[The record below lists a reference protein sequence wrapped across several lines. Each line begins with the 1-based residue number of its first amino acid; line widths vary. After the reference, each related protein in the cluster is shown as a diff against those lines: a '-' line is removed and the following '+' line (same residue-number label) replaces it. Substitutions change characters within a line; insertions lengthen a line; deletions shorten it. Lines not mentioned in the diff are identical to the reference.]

1 MAFDTWAQTWSST
14 WGGSWTIT
22 GAAPA
27 VFQPHY
33 KLYKGKGVSIGPG
46 VTDTRKSIGN
56 QQVAEESDIE

>member
-46 VTDTRKSIGN
+46 VTDTRIVTGKP
-56 QQVAEESDIE
+56 